1 MNGALRQGRR
11 MGQCGQACAG
21 RVQPPSP
28 CLSTSSPSSHFP
40 AHSAALRAFG
50 EAIKDLPPDLTAE
63 SLR

>member
-1 MNGALRQGRR
+1 
-11 MGQCGQACAG
+11 MGQWGQACAG